1 MALAQQ
7 KEVEIPLKGI
17 RDFWWRFKKNKS
29 AVLGMGI
36 LIIYILMAIFGSY
49 IALHEPGRTGVGPP
63 FIPPGTNP
71 KYPFGTDRLGK
82 DIFSS
87 FVAGARVS
95 VVVGITA
102 ALGSAFIGI
111 IVGSVSGYMGGR
123 VDDVLMRITEFV
135 LVMPRLLLA
144 ITMAAFFGSNI
155 LNIIFILSILS
166 WPGNARQTR
175 ALFLSL
181 RETEFVAAAKS
192 IGETRWKIMFSEI
205 LPHALVPVIISTS
218 MAVGSA
224 IMSEAGL
231 SFLGLGD
238 PQVLSWGAMLQ
249 RAQID
254 MRLAWWPAFFPGF
267 AIFTIVLGSN
277 LLGDGLNDALNPRL
291 KER

>member
-1 MALAQQ
+1 MQMMNERDRART
-7 KEVEIPLKGI
+7 IKGI
-17 RDFWWRFKKNKS
+17 KDFWWRFKKNRA
-29 AVLGMGI
+29 AVLGLLIVVFYVI
-36 LIIYILMAIFGSY
+36 LAIFGSS
-49 IALHEPGRTGVGPP
+49 IAPFEPGRTGVGPP
-63 FIPPGTNP
+63 FLPPFQDP
-71 KYPFGTDRLGK
+71 KYLFGTDRMGK
-82 DIFSS
+82 DIYSA

-95 VVVGITA
+95 VTVGITA
-102 ALGSAFIGI
+102 ALVSATIGI
-111 IVGSVSGYMGGR
+111 VIGSVSGYMGGR
-123 VDDVLMRITEFV
+123 VDDVLMRFTEIIM
-135 LVMPRLLLA
+135 VMPRLLLA

-155 LNIIFILSILS
+155 LNIILILSILS

-181 RETEFVAAAKS
+181 REAEFVAAAKS
-192 IGETRWKIMFSEI
+192 LGESRWRIMFSEI

-238 PQVLSWGAMLQ
+238 PRVVSWGAMLQ
-249 RAQID
+249 RAQMD
-254 MRLAWWPAFFPGF
+254 MKLAWWPSFFPGL

>member
-1 MALAQQ
+1 MQII
-7 KEVEIPLKGI
+7 KGGHRSRTIKGI
-17 RDFWWRFKKNKS
+17 NEFWWRFKKNKA
-29 AVLGMGI
+29 AVIGLFIVFFYVM
-36 LIIYILMAIFGSY
+36 LAIFGTY
-49 IALHEPGRTGVGPP
+49 IAPFEPGRTGVGLP
-63 FIPPGTNP
+63 FLPPGEDI
-71 KYPFGTDRLGK
+71 KYIFGTDRLGK
-82 DIFSS
+82 DIFSA
-87 FVAGARVS
+87 FVAGARIS
-95 VVVGITA
+95 VLVGFTA
-102 ALGSAFIGI
+102 ALGSAIIGI
-111 IVGSVSGYMGGR
+111 IIGSISGFMGGK
-123 VDDVLMRITEFV
+123 VDDFLMRVTEIIM
-135 LVMPRLLLA
+135 VMPRLLLA

-181 RETEFVAAAKS
+181 REAEFVAAAKS
-192 IGETRWKIMFSEI
+192 IGESRWRIMFSEI
-205 LPHALVPVIISTS
+205 LPHALVPVIVSTS

-238 PQVLSWGAMLQ
+238 PRVVSWGAMLQ
-249 RAQID
+249 RAQAD
-254 MRLAWWPAFFPGF
+254 MKLAWWPAFFPGL

>member
-1 MALAQQ
+1 MNH
-7 KEVEIPLKGI
+7 ERERSLKSL
-17 RDFWWRFKKNKS
+17 REFWWRFKKNRS
-29 AVLGMGI
+29 AVIGLFI
-36 LIIYILMAIFGSY
+36 VTFYVLLAIFGY
-49 IALHEPGRTGVGPP
+49 MIVPWDPKRTNVGPP
-63 FIPPGTNP
+63 FVPPFTNMD
-71 KYPFGTDRLGK
+71 YLFGTDRMGK
-82 DIFSS
+82 DIYST

-95 VVVGITA
+95 VTVGFTA
-102 ALGSAFIGI
+102 AVGSAIIGI
-111 IVGSVSGYMGGR
+111 IIGSISGYMGGR
-123 VDDVLMRITEFV
+123 VDDVLMRITEIV
-135 LVMPRLLLA
+135 MVMPRLLLA

-155 LNIIFILSILS
+155 INIIFILSVLS

-181 RETEFVAAAKS
+181 REAEFVSAAKS
-192 IGETRWKIMFSEI
+192 LGESRWRIMFSEI

-238 PQVLSWGAMLQ
+238 PRVVSWGAMLQ
-249 RAQID
+249 RAQMD
-254 MRLAWWPAFFPGF
+254 MKLAWWPSFFPGL

>member
-1 MALAQQ
+1 MQLASKQDDEQ
-7 KEVEIPLKGI
+7 IIKGI
-17 RDFWWRFKKNKS
+17 KDFWWRFKKNRP
-29 AVLGMGI
+29 AVVGLV
-36 LIIYILMAIFGSY
+36 IIIFYIFLAIFGYS
-49 IALHEPGRTGVGPP
+49 IAPYEPDRTGVGDP
-63 FIPPGTNP
+63 FIPPGADPNHL
-71 KYPFGTDRLGK
+71 FGTDRMGK
-82 DIFSS
+82 DIFSAY
-87 FVAGARVS
+87 VAGARVS
-95 VVVGITA
+95 VVVGFTA
-102 ALGSAFIGI
+102 AIVSAFIGI
-111 IVGSVSGYMGGR
+111 VIGSISGYVGGR
-123 VDDVLMRITEFV
+123 VDEVLMRITEIIM
-135 LVMPRLLLA
+135 VMPRLLLA

-181 RETEFVAAAKS
+181 REAEFVAAAKS
-192 IGETRWKIMFSEI
+192 LGESRWRIMFSEI

-238 PQVLSWGAMLQ
+238 PQVVSWGAMLQ
-249 RAQID
+249 RAQVD
-254 MRLAWWPAFFPGF
+254 MKLAWWPSFFPGF
-267 AIFTIVLGSN
+267 AIFSIVLAAN